1 MRPRPSNFSVFIV
14 ICTLVATTAIDALAS
29 PARPAHK
36 FYTSFAQVEYN
47 DERKTVEVAL
57 RIFADDLENILTKR
71 HGKPVRLGKTD
82 GAAKLVFDYLKDF
95 FQLKNRDGA
104 AKEFEWVGMEA
115 KGDLAWLYFEAKM
128 PEGVTSASLRNRL
141 LLDFSDEQVNIVHLK
156 ADGRKAD
163 LVFKAS
169 DSDFKMFF

>member
-1 MRPRPSNFSVFIV
+1 MRLPPSIFSVFIV
-14 ICTLVATTAIDALAS
+14 ICALVTATAIDALAS

-36 FYTSFAQVEYN
+36 FYTSFAQIEYN
-47 DERKTVEVAL
+47 SERKTVEVSL
-57 RIFADDLENILTKR
+57 RVFADDLENILTKR
-71 HGKPVRLGKTD
+71 HGKSVRLGKTD
-82 GAAKLVFDYLKDF
+82 GAAKLVFNYLKGT
-95 FQLKNRDGA
+95 FQLKNGDGA
-104 AKEFEWVGMEA
+104 AKEFQWVGMEA
-115 KGDLAWLYFEAKM
+115 KGDLAWLYFETKM
-128 PEGVTSASLRNRL
+128 PEGVTGASLRNRF